1 MNHKFYSTSAAVVV
15 LLGAAGC
22 GSAPVRIDTASNQ
35 GITTVHQ
42 IDFKDWQIAAEKG
55 INSMLE
61 SGAMKRADGRKT
73 ILMISNVK
81 NSTTESVNTR
91 ILTDKIRQAVLRSG
105 QAVVTTAVGAKGAEE
120 TAVRQVREP
129 VDSPEARYRDRARY
143 ELVRRNRPAAET
155 LGADR
160 GILFFHSH
168 GSDGSCHWACHVGG
182 QCGNRETGNQIHL
195 RLKSFQYS
203 SGMPFIQ
210 KN

>member
-105 QAVVTTAVGAKGAEE
+105 QAVVTTAVGAQGAEE
-120 TAVRQVREP
+120 
-129 VDSPEARYRDRARY
+129 SY
-143 ELVRRNRPAAET
+143 
-155 LGADR
+155 
-160 GILFFHSH
+160 FFIHMVLT
-168 GSDGSCHWACHVGG
+168 DLA
-182 QCGNRETGNQIHL
+182 TGLAMWEDNVEIAKQGT
-195 RLKSFQYS
+195 KSIFD
-203 SGMPFIQ
+203 
-210 KN
+210 

>member
-91 ILTDKIRQAVLRSG
+91 ILTDKIRQIEGVLDIER
-105 QAVVTTAVGAKGAEE
+105 TAG
-120 TAVRQVREP
+120 
-129 VDSPEARYRDRARY
+129 
-143 ELVRRNRPAAET
+143 
-155 LGADR
+155 
-160 GILFFHSH
+160 
-168 GSDGSCHWACHVGG
+168 
-182 QCGNRETGNQIHL
+182 
-195 RLKSFQYS
+195 
-203 SGMPFIQ
+203 
-210 KN
+210 